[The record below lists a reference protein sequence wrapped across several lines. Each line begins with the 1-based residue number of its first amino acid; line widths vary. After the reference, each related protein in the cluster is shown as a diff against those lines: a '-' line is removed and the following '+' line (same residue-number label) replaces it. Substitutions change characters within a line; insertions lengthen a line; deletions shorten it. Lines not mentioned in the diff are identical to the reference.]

1 MSRFLSVG
9 IHSMITSLEATTLSS
24 VIKVVSQY
32 ENWMWGSC
40 LGENRLADTGGITP
54 EKYHH
59 RLGLFLHP
67 PLDKCRRP
75 LQEMWL
81 PSEQT
86 FGSDLTQPLSR
97 LTTHTDFSSVG
108 KSCRQAKQAS
118 CAHCPHLSPSLPPSS
133 AIFEDRDLEVFV
145 LATFLYV
152 PHEGDRFCLAPKGY
166 HSWKHWGRRT
176 SGQ

>member
-1 MSRFLSVG
+1 MSRFLSAG
-9 IHSMITSLEATTLSS
+9 IHSMITSLEVTTLSS

-32 ENWMWGSC
+32 ESWMLGSC

-86 FGSDLTQPLSR
+86 LGSDLTQPLSR
-97 LTTHTDFSSVG
+97 LTTHTPISPAWVNHAGRQS
-108 KSCRQAKQAS
+108 RQA
-118 CAHCPHLSPSLPPSS
+118 AHIAHTSPLPCPPPVQFLRTRIWKCLYLPLSSMSPMKEIDF
-133 AIFEDRDLEVFV
+133 A
-145 LATFLYV
+145 
-152 PHEGDRFCLAPKGY
+152 
-166 HSWKHWGRRT
+166 
-176 SGQ
+176 